1 MNSVRSQILHPAF
14 LAKQLHG
21 QPITPEQTSGTDKS
35 GQSLLG
41 ALRAKSGSS
50 AAMQPAALNAEALDW
65 EHDQQR
71 QSAQRV
77 KHLLA
82 NSKLVAQLMGAAL
95 RGPGDE
101 TVEQYVQLACDWVSR
116 HERQLSERLSDQG
129 TRLSDYHRFEL
140 RRLLVTMLHDA
151 PELMREP
158 LPPAIAD
165 VLTSPMAG
173 LTALMLDGD
182 PPGWHSAGDDL
193 DIRFAYGRAVNRVM
207 AVCQQHDFGRDP
219 DNLLADALACIE
231 QAGSSYASRLLDV
244 LQGGQDPVDGN
255 TRKIVSM
262 HAIST
267 TSQLYAATL
276 ERVHRESVAMIAR
289 YQRAADDGDE
299 ERAEQIAQEYQTRNL
314 GYAGVPHHYAAFLE
328 LMEQIA
334 WPRTPSSS
342 PKGAPPD
349 GADREAAG
357 QSAEQAIERRK
368 PLFASP

>member
-1 MNSVRSQILHPAF
+1 MSSVRSQVLHPAF

-21 QPITPEQTSGTDKS
+21 QPITPEQTSGTDNS
-35 GQSLLG
+35 GQSLLS

-50 AAMQPAALNAEALDW
+50 AAVQPATLNAEALDW

-71 QSAQRV
+71 QSAQQV

-95 RGPGDE
+95 RAPGEE

-129 TRLSDYHRFEL
+129 TRLSNYHRFEL

-151 PELMREP
+151 PELLLAP

-165 VLTSPMAG
+165 VLTSPKAG

-182 PPGWHSAGDDL
+182 PPDWHSAGDDL
-193 DIRFAYGRAVNRVM
+193 DIRLAYGRAVNRVM

-219 DNLLADALACIE
+219 DTLLADALARIE
-231 QAGSSYASRLLDV
+231 QAALSHASRLSDV
-244 LQGGQDPVDGN
+244 LQGGHGQVDGH
-255 TRKIVSM
+255 TRTIVLM
-262 HAIST
+262 HAINT

-276 ERVHRESVAMIAR
+276 ARVHRESVAMIAQ
-289 YQRAADDGDE
+289 YQRAADEGDD
-299 ERAEQIAQEYQTRNL
+299 ERGEQIAQEYQTRKL
-314 GYAGVPHHYAAFLE
+314 GYAGVSHQYAAFLE

-342 PKGAPPD
+342 PKNGPHD
-349 GADREAAG
+349 AG
-357 QSAEQAIERRK
+357 QEPTERTVEQAHERRNA
-368 PLFASP
+368 LFASP